1 MLNSMRGSGQ
11 SKSMWVIMGLLM
23 FGLTFGF
30 GLDSL
35 RGANVTQIGS
45 VGEEPI
51 ELNTYGRA
59 YQSAI
64 RRVSQQIGRA
74 PTAEEMDLFG
84 IQKQVLGAVTAQAA
98 LDNETAKLGLSVGD
112 DLVRNS
118 IRSSAQFQNINGI
131 FDNESYRYFLENQ
144 VGMSAGQFETRVRK
158 ENARRLLQDT
168 IVSGVSSDETLALTL
183 VNFSQQERSFEWAAL
198 DSNDLAAPVAEPTK
212 AELETFYTAHK
223 FNYMTPQTREITYA
237 WLNPADLL
245 DIVDIDEIQIR
256 DSYDLQFDRF
266 NRAEQRAIDRL
277 VFPSMAEAQAARD
290 RVDTSE
296 ATFAEIVSERG
307 LSEADINLGE
317 VSRDNVSAAA
327 ANLLFNQ
334 TKVGVV
340 GPVDSFLGPALFR
353 INAVIEADNTP
364 FDEVRDELR
373 TELAGESARRLVADL
388 VDEIADELAAG
399 VELEELTKFEGLQVA
414 KIKFHLNSDH
424 PIAGYGAFRA
434 AANAAQVGDF
444 SEILDLSDGGVFA
457 LRLDNIV
464 EPTQIIQTDVGLKL
478 VEDFKAVRMKEA
490 LLELAERFRPGLE
503 SGGNLDIVNVDLSTV
518 TNINRTS
525 FIEVL
530 PSEAISKVFEMNLG
544 DVSVIESD
552 GTVILVRLIDI
563 ADFDPDR
570 EINVLTLKRVKQQI
584 DAQIS
589 LDILNYYT
597 DALETESGVL
607 LNRNIINQVNLQM
620 AGVTPATY

>member
-74 PTAEEMDLFG
+74 PTAEEMDFFG

-131 FDNESYRYFLENQ
+131 FDNESYRFFLENQ

-158 ENARRLLQDT
+158 ENARALLQDT
-168 IVSGVSSDETLALTL
+168 IVSGVSGDETMALTL

-212 AELETFYTAHK
+212 VELETFYTAHK

-245 DIVDIDEIQIR
+245 DIVDINEIQIR
-256 DSYDLQFDRF
+256 DSYGLQFDRF

-327 ANLLFNQ
+327 ANLL
-334 TKVGVV
+334 
-340 GPVDSFLGPALFR
+340 
-353 INAVIEADNTP
+353 
-364 FDEVRDELR
+364 
-373 TELAGESARRLVADL
+373 
-388 VDEIADELAAG
+388 
-399 VELEELTKFEGLQVA
+399 
-414 KIKFHLNSDH
+414 
-424 PIAGYGAFRA
+424 
-434 AANAAQVGDF
+434 
-444 SEILDLSDGGVFA
+444 
-457 LRLDNIV
+457 
-464 EPTQIIQTDVGLKL
+464 
-478 VEDFKAVRMKEA
+478 
-490 LLELAERFRPGLE
+490 
-503 SGGNLDIVNVDLSTV
+503 
-518 TNINRTS
+518 
-525 FIEVL
+525 
-530 PSEAISKVFEMNLG
+530 
-544 DVSVIESD
+544 
-552 GTVILVRLIDI
+552 
-563 ADFDPDR
+563 
-570 EINVLTLKRVKQQI
+570 
-584 DAQIS
+584 
-589 LDILNYYT
+589 
-597 DALETESGVL
+597 
-607 LNRNIINQVNLQM
+607 
-620 AGVTPATY
+620 